1 MMVTSLA
8 LTADFIGGNVES
20 SGNKYIQKYFF
31 FDKMFF
37 GY

>member
-20 SGNKYIQKYFF
+20 SGKKSLEKITFSKY
-31 FDKMFF
+31 DNV
-37 GY
+37 